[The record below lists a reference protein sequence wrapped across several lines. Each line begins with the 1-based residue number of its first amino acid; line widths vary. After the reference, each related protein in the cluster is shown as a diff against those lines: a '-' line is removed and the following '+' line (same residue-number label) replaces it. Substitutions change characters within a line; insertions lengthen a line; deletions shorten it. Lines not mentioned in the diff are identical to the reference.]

1 MQHLHNHIG
10 GKTMTTTK
18 VSAKRRA
25 VFTWGAALATGMMAR
40 PLTSLAQ
47 SSSPLHVIL
56 PLSAGSGVDIIVR
69 SAQNALGA
77 AFGQP
82 VVIENKPGAGGIT
95 GTAALLRSAPDGSTV
110 GIVSNNHCVNPSV
123 FKSLPY
129 DSLADITPISVI
141 GGSPFVFVVN
151 PKKLAARTAPEL
163 QAYLRSRPDQVRYG
177 SSGNGTII
185 QLAAEMFLQAADV
198 KAQHIPYRGTGPMI
212 ADILSGQVEMGV
224 AALAVVQGYLK
235 NGMLHAIGVMGKQ
248 RVHSMPDIPTFIE
261 QGFPAVDIAGWF
273 AVIGP
278 KGIPADQVR
287 RLHDG
292 FVKGFTDPKVKAG
305 FDKRDDFL
313 ILDTPAQATAFF
325 AAEVKRYAQLVK
337 KAGIHVN

>member
-1 MQHLHNHIG
+1 MA
-10 GKTMTTTK
+10 TTK
-18 VSAKRRA
+18 ISTRRREILG
-25 VFTWGAALATGMMAR
+25 WGAALATGLIAR
-40 PLTSLAQ
+40 PFTSLAQ
-47 SSSPLHVIL
+47 SSAPLHVIL

-69 SAQNALGA
+69 SAQNALGT

-82 VVIENKPGAGGIT
+82 VVIENRPGAGGIT
-95 GTAALLRSAPDGSTV
+95 GTAALVRSKPDGLTV
-110 GIVSNNHCVNPSV
+110 GVVSNNHCVNPSV
-123 FKSLPY
+123 FKNLPY

-151 PKKLAARTAPEL
+151 PKKVSVRTAKEL
-163 QAYLRSRPDQVRYG
+163 QAYLRAKPGSLRYG

-185 QLAAEMFLQAADV
+185 QLAAEMFLQGADV

-248 RVHSMPDIPTFIE
+248 RVRSMPDIPTFIE
-261 QGFPAVDIAGWF
+261 QGFPTVDVAGWF

-278 KGIPADQVR
+278 KGIPADQVQ

-292 FVKGFTDPKVKAG
+292 FVKGFTDPQVKAG

-313 ILDTPAQATAFF
+313 VLDTPAQASAFF
-325 AAEVKRYAQLVK
+325 SSEEKRYAQLVK
-337 KAGIHVN
+337 RAGIHVN

>member
-1 MQHLHNHIG
+1 
-10 GKTMTTTK
+10 MTTTK
-18 VSAKRRA
+18 ISARRREILS
-25 VFTWGAALATGMMAR
+25 WGAALATGLIAR
-40 PLTSLAQ
+40 PLTSLAE
-47 SSSPLHVIL
+47 SSAPLHVIL

-69 SAQNALGA
+69 SAQNALGT

-82 VVIENKPGAGGIT
+82 VVIENRPGAGGIT
-95 GTAALLRSAPDGSTV
+95 GTAALVRSKPDGLTV
-110 GIVSNNHCVNPSV
+110 GVVSNNHCVNPSV
-123 FKSLPY
+123 FKNLPY

-151 PKKLAARTAPEL
+151 PKKVSVRTAKEL
-163 QAYLRSRPDQVRYG
+163 QAYLRAKPGSLRYG

-185 QLAAEMFLQAADV
+185 QLAAEMFLQGADV

-248 RVHSMPDIPTFIE
+248 RVRSMPDIPTFIE
-261 QGFPAVDIAGWF
+261 QGFPTVDVAGWF

-278 KGIPADQVR
+278 KGIPADQVQ

-292 FVKGFTDPKVKAG
+292 FVKGFTDPQVKAG

-313 ILDTPAQATAFF
+313 VLDTPAQASAFF
-325 AAEVKRYAQLVK
+325 ASEEKRYAQLVK
-337 KAGIHVN
+337 RAGIHVN

>member
-1 MQHLHNHIG
+1 ML
-10 GKTMTTTK
+10 
-18 VSAKRRA
+18 A
-25 VFTWGAALATGMMAR
+25 ATGLIAK
-40 PLTSLAQ
+40 PLASLAEG
-47 SSSPLHVIL
+47 SPLHVIL

-69 SAQNALGA
+69 SAQNALGK

-82 VVIENKPGAGGIT
+82 VVIENRPGAGGIT
-95 GTAALLRSAPDGSTV
+95 GTAALIRSQPDGLTV
-110 GIVSNNHCVNPSV
+110 GVVSNNHCVNPSV

-129 DSLADITPISVI
+129 DSLGDITPISVI

-151 PKKLAARTAPEL
+151 PKKVAARTAKEL
-163 QAYLRSRPDQVRYG
+163 QAYLKSKPDQVRYG

-198 KAQHIPYRGTGPMI
+198 KAQHIPYRGTGPMM

-248 RVHSMPDIPTFIE
+248 RVRSVPDIPTFIE
-261 QGFPAVDIAGWF
+261 QGFPSVDVAGWF

-278 KGIPADQVR
+278 KGIPSGQVK

-292 FVKGFTDPKVKAG
+292 FVKGFTDPQVKAG
-305 FDKRDDFL
+305 FDRRDDFL
-313 ILDTPAQATAFF
+313 ILDTPPEAAAFL
-325 AAEVKRYAQLVK
+325 ASEERRYAQLVK
-337 KAGIHVN
+337 RAGIHMN